1 MGVGVQGLT
10 LIDLAFPRDV
20 DPCVA
25 TIPGVKLFNLE
36 DVESRIRNNLFLR
49 KEEIDKAEQII
60 RQEAARLQESLERRK
75 LYL

>member
-1 MGVGVQGLT
+1 M
-10 LIDLAFPRDV
+10 
-20 DPCVA
+20 A